1 MGTPDQ
7 IRSSHHTHLSSP
19 SDIMA
24 LSMAASSTFNAGLAR
39 LSRSAGS
46 NTQARRAL
54 TVRAAES
61 QPETSPDTL
70 AYVKTLPG
78 ITAPF
83 NNVFDP
89 LDIISTSTVAEMR
102 RYREAEVTHGRVA
115 MLASVGFVV
124 GEQLEDFPLFFNWD
138 GQITG
143 PAITQFQQVGQ
154 GFWEPLVLVIGIAEA
169 YRVAYGWASPDS
181 AAFNTLKPEYN
192 MGDVGFDPLGLKP
205 TDAAELKTLQTKEL
219 NNGRLA
225 MISIAAFVAEELVS
239 GQEVFEHLFLRL
251 EGKL

>member
-54 TVRAAES
+54 TVRAAATEPAT
-61 QPETSPDTL
+61 PEDT
-70 AYVKTLPG
+70 ASYVKTLPG

-83 NNVFDP
+83 GDVFDP
-89 LDIISTSTVAEMR
+89 LNITSTSTIAEMR
-102 RYREAEVTHGRVA
+102 RYREAELTHGRVA

-124 GEQLEDFPLFFNWD
+124 GEQLEDFPLFFNFD

-169 YRVAYGWASPDS
+169 YRVAYGWASPNS
-181 AAFNTLKPEYN
+181 AAFNTLKADYV

-205 TDAAELKTLQTKEL
+205 DNKDELFELQTKEL

-225 MISIAAFVAEELVS
+225 MIAIAGFVVQELNG
-239 GQEVFEHLFLRL
+239 GQEIFEHLFLRL

>member
-1 MGTPDQ
+1 
-7 IRSSHHTHLSSP
+7 
-19 SDIMA
+19 
-24 LSMAASSTFNAGLAR
+24 MAASSTFNAGLAR
-39 LSRSAGS
+39 LSRSTGS
-46 NTQARRAL
+46 DIQARRAL

-181 AAFNTLKPEYN
+181 AAFNTLKPEYK

-205 TDAAELKTLQTKEL
+205 TDEAELFELQTKEL

-225 MISIAAFVAEELVS
+225 MIAIAGFVVQELNG
-239 GQEVFEHLFLRL
+239 GQEIFEHLFLRL